1 MKKAFQGKHGDLTDS
16 IIKAFYLVYNEL
28 GYGFSEKI
36 YERAMELVLAE
47 MGLVVEKEK
56 RIPVYFRGQILGEY
70 VADLV
75 INGIVMAE
83 LKAVSHTLDVHEA
96 QLLNYLKATEV
107 EVGLLFDFG
116 PDPKVIRKAY
126 DNSKK
131 GTLSWTQK

>member
-1 MKKAFQGKHGDLTDS
+1 MKKAFQGKHSDLTDL

-107 EVGLLFDFG
+107 EVGLLFNFG
-116 PDPKVIRKAY
+116 PEPKVIRKAY

>member
-1 MKKAFQGKHGDLTDS
+1 MKKAFQGKHSDLTDL

-107 EVGLLFDFG
+107 EVGLLFNFG

-131 GTLSWTQK
+131 GTLFWTQK

>member
-1 MKKAFQGKHGDLTDS
+1 MKKAFQGKHSDLTDL

-107 EVGLLFDFG
+107 EVGLLLNFG
-116 PDPKVIRKAY
+116 PEPKVIRKAY